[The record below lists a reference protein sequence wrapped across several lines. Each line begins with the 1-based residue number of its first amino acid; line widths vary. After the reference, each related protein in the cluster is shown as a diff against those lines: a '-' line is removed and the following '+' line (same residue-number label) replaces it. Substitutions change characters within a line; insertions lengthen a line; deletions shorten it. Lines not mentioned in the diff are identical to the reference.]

1 MSIFRAK
8 HWPKQADAPEFEL
21 LTPEEARRQAK
32 AVDFSRCTIT
42 YVLWDATEAVC
53 GLLARPF
60 YVGTAKHHS
69 RIYNHAR
76 KDRGNVK
83 LARKSNAH
91 PLANF
96 VEAKV
101 SRNGPGWLRLT
112 LRRHP
117 SVAAA
122 REDERALI
130 RRWGIRREGGLLFNR
145 RRSG

>member
-1 MSIFRAK
+1 MSIFRMKRRA
-8 HWPKQADAPEFEL
+8 KQAGAPEFEL

-32 AVDFSRCTIT
+32 AVDFGRCTIT

-53 GLLARPF
+53 GLPVRPF

-76 KDRGNVK
+76 KDRGDVK

-91 PLANF
+91 PLADF
-96 VEAKV
+96 VEARV
-101 SRNGPGWLRLT
+101 LAHGPGWLRLT

-117 SVAAA
+117 NMAAA
-122 REDERALI
+122 QEDERALI
-130 RRWGIRREGGLLFNR
+130 RRWGIKREGGILFNR